1 MCSVPPRALSPLHG
15 ARCPPLAHSRIP
27 RIQGSQGEHK
37 IHARRVRSSA
47 RIDANW
53 AAVCMVGAAM
63 GGVIFHIKEEETTMF
78 PHRAR
83 KISKSG
89 RARSARS
96 SAQSS
101 SSVHGGVEACGGGG
115 GGARAAG
122 DCLPSN
128 EAARRRMFAWSALG
142 VMRRRRQL
150 QLGVSTVDGCSQVGG
165 AAERARGD
173 VWARAPK
180 LLLTRTDAH
189 KLGAALQKHE
199 IGGCSA
205 CVSG

>member
-1 MCSVPPRALSPLHG
+1 MIR
-15 ARCPPLAHSRIP
+15 
-27 RIQGSQGEHK
+27 
-37 IHARRVRSSA
+37 ARRLRSSA
-47 RIDANW
+47 RIDANS
-53 AAVCMVGAAM
+53 AAACMVKAAM
-63 GGVIFHIKEEETTMF
+63 GGVIFHIFDVETTMF
-78 PHRAR
+78 SHRAR

-122 DCLPSN
+122 DCLPSD

-150 QLGVSTVDGCSQVGG
+150 QLGVSTVDRCSQVGS
-165 AAERARGD
+165 AAERAR
-173 VWARAPK
+173 VRAR
-180 LLLTRTDAH
+180 
-189 KLGAALQKHE
+189 
-199 IGGCSA
+199 
-205 CVSG
+205 